1 LPGFHPT
8 PKNLRNKNLISASRQ
23 AAALDILEYALRGD
37 TSHIYLQR
45 GKIMKNFAW
54 AAVCLGFALCSGSA
68 EAQQAVAPA
77 SGPVANPVT
86 TMVKSQLPRF
96 QKNMVGAAEL
106 MPPDKYSFKATP
118 ESASFGHMVAHSL
131 QANYGL
137 CSKISGTAAPEVKLT
152 DADSK
157 DKLVAGLKE
166 SFEFCTTALANA
178 DDSKLSD
185 PMSAGP
191 FQTSRAGVLILL
203 SDEWFDHYAAL
214 ATGLRL
220 NGILPPSAQPKK

>member
-1 LPGFHPT
+1 MLWREIRIVEG
-8 PKNLRNKNLISASRQ
+8 
-23 AAALDILEYALRGD
+23 E
-37 TSHIYLQR
+37 
-45 GKIMKNFAW
+45 KIMKK
-54 AAVCLGFALCSGSA
+54 LGILALGLGLALCTVSSR
-68 EAQQAVAPA
+68 AQQAAAPA

-96 QKNMVGAAEL
+96 EKNMVGAAEL

-178 DDSKLSD
+178 DDSKLGD
-185 PMSAGP
+185 PMTAGP

>member
-1 LPGFHPT
+1 M
-8 PKNLRNKNLISASRQ
+8 KNL
-23 AAALDILEYALRGD
+23 G
-37 TSHIYLQR
+37 
-45 GKIMKNFAW
+45 W
-54 AAVCLGFALCSGSA
+54 AVACLGLALCSGTVQ
-68 EAQQAVAPA
+68 AQQAAPA

-118 ESASFGHMVAHSL
+118 ESTTFAHMVLHSL
-131 QANYGL
+131 QANNGL
-137 CSKISGTAAPEVKLT
+137 CAKISGATAAEVKLT
-152 DADSK
+152 ETDTK
-157 DKLVAGLKE
+157 DKLVAALKD
-166 SFEFCTTALANA
+166 SFEFCSTSLANV

-185 PMSAGP
+185 PMTAGP
-191 FQTSRAGVLILL
+191 FQTSRAGALILL

-214 ATGLRL
+214 ATNLRL

>member
-1 LPGFHPT
+1 
-8 PKNLRNKNLISASRQ
+8 
-23 AAALDILEYALRGD
+23 
-37 TSHIYLQR
+37 
-45 GKIMKNFAW
+45 MKK
-54 AAVCLGFALCSGSA
+54 LGWMLVGLGMALCTA
-68 EAQQAVAPA
+68 NAHAQQAAAPA

-96 QKNMVGAAEL
+96 EKNMVGAAEL

-118 ESASFGHMVAHSL
+118 ESTSFAHMVLHSL
-131 QANYGL
+131 QANYGI
-137 CSKISGTAAPEVKLT
+137 CSKVSGTTAPEVKLT
-152 DADSK
+152 DTDPK
-157 DKLVAGLKE
+157 DKLVAGLKD
-166 SFEFCTTALANA
+166 SFAFCTTALASA

-185 PMSAGP
+185 PMTLGP
-191 FQTSRAGVLILL
+191 FQTSRAGGFILL

>member
-1 LPGFHPT
+1 M
-8 PKNLRNKNLISASRQ
+8 KNLGWAVVCLGLALCTGSAQAQQ
-23 AAALDILEYALRGD
+23 AAAP
-37 TSHIYLQR
+37 
-45 GKIMKNFAW
+45 
-54 AAVCLGFALCSGSA
+54 
-68 EAQQAVAPA
+68 APA

-118 ESASFGHMVAHSL
+118 ESSSFGHMVAHSL

-157 DKLVAGLKE
+157 DKLVAGLKD

>member
-1 LPGFHPT
+1 M
-8 PKNLRNKNLISASRQ
+8 KNL
-23 AAALDILEYALRGD
+23 G
-37 TSHIYLQR
+37 
-45 GKIMKNFAW
+45 W
-54 AAVCLGFALCSGSA
+54 AAVCLGLALCAGNTP
-68 EAQQAVAPA
+68 AQQAAAPA

-86 TMVKSQLPRF
+86 TMIKSQLPRF

-106 MPPDKYSFKATP
+106 MPTDKYSFKATP

-131 QANYGL
+131 QANNHL
-137 CSKISGTAAPEVKLT
+137 CALISSGTAPDVKLADT
-152 DADSK
+152 DPK
-157 DKLVAGLKE
+157 DKLLAGLKD
-166 SFEFCTTALANA
+166 SFEYCTTALANV

-185 PMSAGP
+185 PMAAGP
-191 FQTSRAGVLILL
+191 FQTSRAGALILL

>member
-1 LPGFHPT
+1 
-8 PKNLRNKNLISASRQ
+8 
-23 AAALDILEYALRGD
+23 
-37 TSHIYLQR
+37 
-45 GKIMKNFAW
+45 MKKLGC
-54 AAVCLGFALCSGSA
+54 AAVCLGLALCTGSVQ
-68 EAQQAVAPA
+68 AQQAAPA

-96 QKNMVGAAEL
+96 QKNMVAAADL
-106 MPPDKYSFKATP
+106 MPADKYSFKATP
-118 ESASFGHMVAHSL
+118 ESTSFGHMVLHSL
-131 QANYGL
+131 QANNGL
-137 CSKISGTAAPEVKLT
+137 CAKISGATAPDVKLT

-157 DKLVAGLKE
+157 DKLVAGLKD
-166 SFEFCTTALANA
+166 SFDFCSTSLANV

-191 FQTSRAGVLILL
+191 FQTSRAGALILL

-214 ATGLRL
+214 ATNLRL

>member
-1 LPGFHPT
+1 MR
-8 PKNLRNKNLISASRQ
+8 NLGLVVVGLGLALSA
-23 AAALDILEYALRGD
+23 
-37 TSHIYLQR
+37 
-45 GKIMKNFAW
+45 
-54 AAVCLGFALCSGSA
+54 GSLH
-68 EAQQAVAPA
+68 AQQAAPA
-77 SGPVANPVT
+77 ATGPVSNPVT

-106 MPPDKYSFKATP
+106 MPQEKYSFKATP
-118 ESASFGHMVAHSL
+118 ESTSFGHMVAHSL

-137 CSKISGTAAPEVKLT
+137 CSKISGTAAPEIKLT

-157 DKLVAGLKE
+157 EKLVAGLKE

-178 DDSKLSD
+178 DDSKLSE

-191 FQTSRAGVLILL
+191 FQTSRAGVLILI

>member
-1 LPGFHPT
+1 
-8 PKNLRNKNLISASRQ
+8 
-23 AAALDILEYALRGD
+23 
-37 TSHIYLQR
+37 
-45 GKIMKNFAW
+45 MKNFGW
-54 AAVCLGFALCSGSA
+54 AAVCLGLALFTGSA
-68 EAQQAVAPA
+68 QAQQAAPA

-96 QKNMVGAAEL
+96 EKNMVGAAEL

-118 ESASFGHMVAHSL
+118 ESRTFAHMVLHSL
-131 QANYGL
+131 QANNGL
-137 CSKISGTAAPEVKLT
+137 CSKISGTTAPDVKLAET
-152 DADSK
+152 DAK
-157 DKLVAGLKE
+157 DKLVAGLKD
-166 SFEFCTTALANA
+166 SFAFCTTALANV

-191 FQTSRAGVLILL
+191 FQTSRAGALILL

-214 ATGLRL
+214 ATNLRL

>member
-1 LPGFHPT
+1 
-8 PKNLRNKNLISASRQ
+8 
-23 AAALDILEYALRGD
+23 
-37 TSHIYLQR
+37 
-45 GKIMKNFAW
+45 MKNFGW
-54 AAVCLGFALCSGSA
+54 AAVCLGLALCATSA
-68 EAQQAVAPA
+68 DAQQAAAPA
-77 SGPVANPVT
+77 PTGPVANPVT
-86 TMVKSQLPRF
+86 TMIKSQLPRF
-96 QKNMVGAAEL
+96 EKNMVGAAEL

-157 DKLVAGLKE
+157 DKLVAGLKD
-166 SFEFCTTALANA
+166 SFAFCTTALATA

-191 FQTSRAGVLILL
+191 FQTSRAGVMILL

-220 NGILPPSAQPKK
+220 NSILPPSAQPKK